1 MLMINTRICKQ
12 FTTNSEHETLLSS
25 IKTCKN
31 EKLLL
36 SIKDDL
42 LKTQCDLKQNQDEL
56 LKIQDNLLK
65 IQNNLKYINTSVNIK
80 ISVTTVLV
88 ISCGIYVFVP

>member
-1 MLMINTRICKQ
+1 MINTRICKQ

-42 LKTQCDLKQNQDEL
+42 LKNHIE
-56 LKIQDNLLK
+56 I
-65 IQNNLKYINTSVNIK
+65 I
-80 ISVTTVLV
+80 
-88 ISCGIYVFVP
+88 